1 MVARCDGKTLD
12 RIIWVKDFSVR
23 DWKKVM
29 GESLI
34 KVKKALQALEE
45 NVKKNVISCSNIG
58 REKREMTLGRKVN
71 FALLQH

>member
-1 MVARCDGKTLD
+1 
-12 RIIWVKDFSVR
+12 
-23 DWKKVM
+23 M

-58 REKREMTLGRKVN
+58 SLEEKKRNDYEGKVN
-71 FALLQH
+71 FALQH